1 VTAIVTER
9 SDLAAIV
16 ERTRAGSADALAVLY
31 GRYAVAVYRI
41 AYGLTQSRA
50 DAEDVVQD
58 LFLGLPRAL
67 RSYRGEGS
75 LEGWIRQIAVRTALM
90 RLRSGK
96 RRREDPL
103 EAAPESS
110 GSHSQPAPVEHI
122 ALERALA
129 LLPESLRVVF
139 VLKVVEGYEHEEI
152 AELLAITPEL
162 SRVRLFRARR
172 ELRQLLS

>member
-1 VTAIVTER
+1 MTTIVTER

-16 ERTRAGSADALAVLY
+16 ECTRAGSADALAELY
-31 GRYAVAVYRI
+31 NRYASAAYRI

-67 RSYRGEGS
+67 KGYRGEGS

-90 RLRSGK
+90 QLRSGK

-103 EAAPESS
+103 EIVPESS
-110 GSHSQPAPVEHI
+110 GSQIQPSSVERV

-129 LLPESLRVVF
+129 RLPESLRVVF

-152 AELLAITPEL
+152 AELLGITPEL
-162 SRVRLFRARR
+162 SRVRLFRARG
-172 ELRQLLS
+172 ELQQLLS

>member
-1 VTAIVTER
+1 MITIVIEP
-9 SDLAAIV
+9 SDPVVIV
-16 ERTRAGSADALAVLY
+16 ERVRAGSPDALAALY
-31 GRYAVAVYRI
+31 DEYASGVYRI
-41 AYGLTQSRA
+41 AYGMTQSTA

-75 LEGWIRQIAVRTALM
+75 LEGWIKQIAVRTTLM

-103 EAAPESS
+103 ESIPEFSS
-110 GSHSQPAPVEHI
+110 SRSQPAPVEHI
-122 ALERALA
+122 AIDRALTE
-129 LLPESLRVVF
+129 LPEPLRVVF

-152 AELLAITPEL
+152 AALLGITPVL
-162 SRVRLFRARR
+162 SRVRLFRARSHLQR
-172 ELRQLLS
+172 LLS